1 MQVKQFEELQFVN
14 AKVTFG
20 AQTMD
25 IHVFYIDGLMIDTG
39 PMRKKAQLV
48 PLFRTWDIDQVVL
61 THHHEDHT
69 GLAKWVQDH
78 LKVPMYM
85 HEKGVD
91 ICAGKQVIPFYRKT
105 FWGVN
110 ESFQALPVADQFTS
124 RNDQWEAIHT
134 PGHAEDH
141 IVLLNKDKGWL
152 FGGDLY
158 VSSRPKSM
166 FAFESFG
173 PMVESLAKALTLD
186 FDVYICSHIGVLPNG
201 RKYLQEKLDYL
212 IDLQG
217 NIVRLH
223 EKGHAPREIRKILL
237 PKKHPMHYL
246 SFFEN
251 SPMHLIHSVLASYD
265 AKAGDNM

>member
-20 AQTMD
+20 VQTMD
-25 IHVFYIDGLMIDTG
+25 IHVFYMDGLMIDTG
-39 PMRKKAQLV
+39 PARKKPQLV

-69 GLAKWVQDH
+69 GLARWVQDH
-78 LKVPMYM
+78 LHVPIYM
-85 HEKGVD
+85 HETGVEL
-91 ICAGKQVIPFYRKT
+91 CAGKQVIPFYRKT

-110 ESFQALPVADQFTS
+110 EPFDALPITSEFTS
-124 RNDQWEAIHT
+124 RNHTWQAIHT

-141 IVLLNKDKGWL
+141 LVLLNKDKGWL

-166 FAFESFG
+166 FAFESFE
-173 PMVESLAKALTLD
+173 PMVQSLEKTLTLD
-186 FDVYICSHIGVLPNG
+186 FDVYICSHIGILPDG
-201 RKYLQEKLDYL
+201 KKFLQEKLDYL
-212 IDLQG
+212 LDLQG
-217 NIVRLH
+217 NIVQLH
-223 EKGHAPREIRKILL
+223 EKGYVPREIRKALL

-251 SPMHLIHSVLASYD
+251 SPMHLIHSVLDSYQARIGND
-265 AKAGDNM
+265 M